1 MNKRVIVLVVITVL
15 IVSLASYFIFFKT
28 KSCDTVGCFE
38 QAATECNRAKI
49 YTEEEGGTVTFY
61 KIRGKNGDNCELYV
75 KIVET
80 NAELDPETATL
91 FKGKD
96 MTCNIPSNVFSRMK
110 FEEMGSDL
118 DYCTGSLKEEMYGVL
133 VKKLYK
139 LVLDDLG
146 LVLEEVERVIG

>member
-1 MNKRVIVLVVITVL
+1 
-15 IVSLASYFIFFKT
+15 
-28 KSCDTVGCFE
+28 
-38 QAATECNRAKI
+38 
-49 YTEEEGGTVTFY
+49 
-61 KIRGKNGDNCELYV
+61 
-75 KIVET
+75 
-80 NAELDPETATL
+80 
-91 FKGKD
+91 
-96 MTCNIPSNVFSRMK
+96 MT

>member
-1 MNKRVIVLVVITVL
+1 MNKRGLIL
-15 IVSLASYFIFFKT
+15 IVFLVIIILISSYFIFFKT
-28 KSCDTVGCFE
+28 KNCDTVGCFE
-38 QAATECNRAKI
+38 QAAAECDRAKI
-49 YTEEEGGTVTFY
+49 YTEETGGTVTFY
-61 KIRGKNGDNCELYV
+61 KIKGDSGGSCELYV

-80 NAELDPETATL
+80 NAELDPETATV

-96 MTCNIPSNVFSRMK
+96 MTCEIPANVFSRMTL
-110 FEEMGSDL
+110 EEMGSDL
-118 DYCTGSLKEEMYGVL
+118 DYCSGSLKEEMYGVL